1 MEPHKTRARTTRKAA
16 EMLAIQAL
24 AFISED
30 PRALG
35 RFLDISGIPAGQ
47 IRTASREPGF
57 LAGVLEHM
65 LSDEKL
71 LVAFAD
77 SAGIDPGSVARAAG
91 MLGGQW
97 ERDIP

>member
-1 MEPHKTRARTTRKAA
+1 MEPHKKRARTTQKAA

-30 PRALG
+30 PRTLG
-35 RFLDISGIPAGQ
+35 RFLDISGIQLAQ
-47 IRTASREPGF
+47 IRTASRQPGF

-77 SAGIDPGSVARAAG
+77 SAGIDPASVARAAS

>member
-1 MEPHKTRARTTRKAA
+1 MEPHNARARSTRKAA
-16 EMLAIQAL
+16 EILAIQAL
-24 AFISED
+24 AFIGED
-30 PRALG
+30 PRTLA

-47 IRTASREPGF
+47 IRTASREPRF

-65 LSDEKL
+65 LADERL

-77 SAGIDPGSVARAAG
+77 NAGINPAAVARAANA
-91 MLGGQW
+91 LGGQW